1 MRARGVGVVYIS
13 HRLEEVFV
21 LADRVTVLRD
31 GAYVGTREVA
41 NTSTDELITMMVG
54 RTIDNL
60 FPKLDAEIGGPVLE
74 VRDLCGEP
82 LFRDVSLELRA
93 GEIVGLAGLV
103 GAGRSELAQAIF
115 GDQAGDVGHD
125 PARRPGGLDRQ
136 PERRP
141 SATASRTCRRTAPPR
156 G

>member
-1 MRARGVGVVYIS
+1 M
-13 HRLEEVFV
+13 
-21 LADRVTVLRD
+21 
-31 GAYVGTREVA
+31 
-41 NTSTDELITMMVG
+41 
-54 RTIDNL
+54 
-60 FPKLDAEIGGPVLE
+60 LE

-115 GDQAGDVGHD
+115 GIKPADSGEILVDGQAVQIRE
-125 PARRPGGLDRQ
+125 PRPGQAPRH
-136 PERRP
+136 R
-141 SATASRTCRRTAPPR
+141 AMCRRTAAPR